1 MATIKDI
8 AKKAGVSPATV
19 SRVLNYDQ
27 DLSVTD
33 KTKKRVFEAAEL
45 LNYQPKKK
53 SQKTAQKIAILT
65 WYNEQEELDDIY
77 YLSIR
82 LGAEKKIQEI
92 GYEPQQFSNQQ
103 ALPTPPEYVGM
114 LAIGKFSPEQMT
126 MIADTELPTVFVDLN
141 TLDDGFDSVTTNFH
155 YPVKQIVDHFQS
167 VGINDIGM
175 LAGQELTSDQKLELS
190 DQRYLTFRNIMRDRQ
205 LLNPNLVRTGNFTV
219 KSGHDMML
227 EMIDQLDFQLPHAIF
242 AANDALA
249 IGALHALKERN
260 IAVPARVSIIGFND
274 STVAKYFSPQLSS
287 VKVDTELMGQK
298 SVELLL
304 DRLETERTVPI
315 NLNIGTELILRESSK

>member
-8 AKKAGVSPATV
+8 AAKAGVSPATV

-27 DLSVTD
+27 DLAVTD
-33 KTKKRVFEAAEL
+33 KTKKRVFEAAET
-45 LNYQPKKK
+45 LNYQRKKK
-53 SQKTAQKIAILT
+53 SQKSTQKIAILT

-92 GYEPQQFSNQQ
+92 GYDPRQFSSQQ
-103 ALPTPPEYVGM
+103 ALPTAPEFVGM
-114 LAIGKFSPEQMT
+114 VAIGKFSPQQLNL
-126 MIADTELPTVFVDLN
+126 IAAVKLPTVFVDFN

-155 YPVKQIVDHFQS
+155 FPVKQIIDHFQAA
-167 VGINDIGM
+167 GITDIGM
-175 LAGQELTSDQKLELS
+175 IAGQELTSDQKLHLN
-190 DQRYLTFRNIMRDRQ
+190 DQRYLTFRNIMRDQ
-205 LLNPNLVRTGNFTV
+205 HLLDPQFIRKGNFSV
-219 KSGHDMML
+219 DSGHTMML
-227 EMIDQLDFQLPHAIF
+227 DLIEKLGDKLPHAFF

-249 IGALHALKERN
+249 IGALHALKEQN
-260 IAVPARVSIIGFND
+260 IPVPARVSIIGFND

-304 DRLETERTVPI
+304 DQLESQRAIPV